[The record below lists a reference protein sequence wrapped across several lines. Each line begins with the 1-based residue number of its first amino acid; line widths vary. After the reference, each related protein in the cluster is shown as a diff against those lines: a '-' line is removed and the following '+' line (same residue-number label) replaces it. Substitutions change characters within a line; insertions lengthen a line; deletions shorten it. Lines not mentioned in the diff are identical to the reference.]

1 MKRPRT
7 VFALVTLL
15 AAVALA
21 AQPAQLTRDVEYGR
35 ADGISLRL
43 DVSVPDGAG
52 PFPVAILV
60 HGGGWSNGDKAGSN
74 HPGDSADITPWFA
87 PLTAAKFTWFSVNYR
102 LAPAHPWPA
111 GYDDVLTAIRWVKAH
126 AAEFNGDP
134 RQIVLFG
141 HSSGGHYACMVGTET
156 VADVRVQAVVACAP
170 VTDFEYELPLRH
182 GRWTALQNLLGCPG
196 GFTPAAL
203 ARLPAL
209 SPVNRVRPGLP
220 PFLLVQGDADRT
232 IPLQETRNF
241 LAKLQAAGDPA
252 ELQIIPG
259 APHRL
264 LSWAQ
269 FDPAFMDQVIAWV
282 RQKLGVPAPPQN
294 PLAPPPAVAST
305 SPFMAPPP
313 WMPDRGDGSYRNPV
327 LFADYSDPD
336 AVRVGDDYW
345 LTASS
350 FSHVP
355 GLPILHSRDLVNWTL
370 VNHALPRLVPADFFA
385 VPRHGGGVWA
395 PAIRYHAGKF
405 WIYYPDPD
413 FGIYVTTAAD
423 PRGRWSDPVLVL
435 AGKGLIDPC
444 PFWDDDGRMYLVH
457 AWSLS
462 RSHINNKITL
472 LELSA
477 DGTRALNAG
486 ELLID
491 ADHISGWHTLEGPKM
506 YERDGWYYIFAPA
519 GGVPQGYQAVF
530 RSHNI
535 HGPYEHRIVLDQ
547 GSTAINGPHQGAWVD
562 TPGGEDW
569 FLHFQDRGPYGRVV
583 HLEPMVWRDGWP
595 VIGDDPDGDGKG
607 EPVLVHRKPDV
618 PPQPPAAPVCS
629 DDFSSPALGLQWQWQ
644 ANPQAGWAMV
654 GGARPGLRLAAVP
667 VPFGGSLWMAP
678 NLLMQKFPAPAFVVT
693 TRLALQPSA
702 AGDEAGLI
710 VFGYSYAWIGLRRT
724 ADGLRLVQI
733 TCAKANEG
741 GTEHEAAGVAMPE
754 GPIQLRVTVDAQARC
769 SFTWSGDGRTFAPIG
784 EPFQTEQSRWV
795 GAKVGLFAASAP
807 GVAST
812 GHAAID
818 WFRVTAQ

>member
-1 MKRPRT
+1 VLTIP
-7 VFALVTLL
+7 
-15 AAVALA
+15 LA
-21 AQPAQLTRDVEYGR
+21 AQPAGLIRDVEYGQ
-35 ADGISLRL
+35 ADGVSLRL
-43 DVSVPDGAG
+43 DVNVPDGPG
-52 PFPVAILV
+52 PFPIAILI
-60 HGGGWSNGDKAGSN
+60 HGGGWSHGDKGGSN
-74 HPGDSADITPWFA
+74 VPGDSADITPWFA
-87 PLTAAKFTWFSVNYR
+87 PLTEAKFTWFSLNYR

-111 GYDDVLTAIRWVKAH
+111 GYDDVLAAIRWVRAH
-126 AAEFNGDP
+126 AAEYRGDP
-134 RQIVLFG
+134 RRIVVFG

-156 VADVRVQAVVACAP
+156 TADVRVQAVVGCAP
-170 VTDFEYELPLRH
+170 VTDFEYELPLRQ
-182 GRWTALQNLLGCPG
+182 GKWTALQNLLGCPE

-203 ARLPAL
+203 ARLAAL

-220 PFLLVQGDADRT
+220 PFLLIQGDADRT

-241 LAKLQAAGDPA
+241 LAKLQAAGVPA
-252 ELQIIPG
+252 ELRTVPG

-264 LSWAQ
+264 LSWAEH
-269 FDPAFMDQVIAWV
+269 DPVWMDPVIAWV
-282 RQKLGVPAPPQN
+282 REQLAVPALPPN
-294 PLAPPPAVAST
+294 PLAPPAPPSST
-305 SPFMAPPP
+305 STAMPPPP
-313 WMPDRGDGSYRNPV
+313 WLPDRGDGNYRNPV

-435 AGKGLIDPC
+435 AGTGLIDPC
-444 PFWDDDGRMYLVH
+444 PFWDDDGRVYLVH

-462 RSHINNKITL
+462 RAHINNKITL
-472 LELSA
+472 HELSA
-477 DGTRALNAG
+477 DGVHALDAG
-486 ELLID
+486 GFIVD
-491 ADHISGWHTLEGPKM
+491 ADQIPGWHTLEGPKL
-506 YERDGWYYIFAPA
+506 YKRDGWYYIFAPA

-530 RSHNI
+530 RSKNI

-547 GSTAINGPHQGAWVD
+547 GRTAINGPHQGAWVH
-562 TPGGEDW
+562 TPGGQDW

-607 EPVLVHRKPDV
+607 EPVLVQRKPDV

-629 DDFSSPALGLQWQWQ
+629 DDFAGPELGLQWQWQ
-644 ANPQAGWAMV
+644 ANPQPGWATV
-654 GGARPGLRLAAVP
+654 GGATPGLRLAAVP
-667 VPFGGSLWMAP
+667 APAEDSLWMAP
-678 NLLMQKFPAPAFVVT
+678 NLLMQKFPAPAFSAT
-693 TRLALQPSA
+693 TRLTLTPAGT
-702 AGDEAGLI
+702 GDEAGLI
-710 VFGYSYAWIGLRRT
+710 VFGYSYAWIGVRQT
-724 ADGLRLVQI
+724 ATGPRLVQM
-733 TCAKANEG
+733 TCAKANAG
-741 GTEHEAAGVAMPE
+741 GKEREAAGVTLPP
-754 GPIQLRVTVDAQARC
+754 GPCLLRVTVDPQARC
-769 SFTWSGDGRTFAPIG
+769 TFAYSRDGQTFETLG
-784 EPFQTEQSRWV
+784 EVFPAEQSRWV
-795 GAKVGLFAASAP
+795 GAKVGVFAAGRPDAA
-807 GVAST
+807 GG
-812 GHAAID
+812 GHAQVD
-818 WFRVTAQ
+818 WFRVTAE